1 MITGKYNISAKQGA
15 TYSQTFTVENDG
27 TPWNLTGYLAR
38 MQVRRSFSDSGKLLD
53 LVSPTNITL
62 SSVGV
67 ITVTVSASAMADVP
81 SGRWLYDLEVQSTGG
96 EVYRVL
102 EGRFVVSPEVT
113 R

>member
-27 TPWNLTGYLAR
+27 TPWNLSSYSAR

-67 ITVTVSASAMADVP
+67 ITITVSALSMADVP
-81 SGRWLYDLEVQSTGG
+81 SGRWLYDLEVQSSGG